1 MYIKILVPRVA
12 NLDNYAFFLKNILLN
27 GLPKLFITDEYIKT
41 RVCEGRSQT
50 KGEPVILHCIRKQ
63 LFLVS
68 CGKSGIDT

>member
-1 MYIKILVPRVA
+1 M
-12 NLDNYAFFLKNILLN
+12 

-68 CGKSGIDT
+68 CGKFGIDT